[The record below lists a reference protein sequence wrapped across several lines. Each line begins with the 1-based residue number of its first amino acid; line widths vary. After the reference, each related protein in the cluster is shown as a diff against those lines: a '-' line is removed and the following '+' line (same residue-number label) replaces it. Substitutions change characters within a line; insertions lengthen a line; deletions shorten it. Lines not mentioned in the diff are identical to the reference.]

1 MYISKIKIHNF
12 KCYRKF
18 ELDLDKGVNVIVGD
32 NEVGKSTILE
42 AVNLAI
48 SGYLHGK
55 SIRNNLSQYIFNL
68 EVVQEYINSINNKKF
83 IVPPEISIEVYFEES
98 ISKILNGD
106 DNTDNNNDAVGFVFK
121 LNLTMSLK
129 QNMKLL

>member
-42 AVNLAI
+42 AVNLAV

-68 EVVQEYINSINNKKF
+68 EVVQEYINSISKKEF
-83 IVPPEISIEVYFEES
+83 IMPPEISIEVYFEES
-98 ISKILNGD
+98 VSKILNGD
-106 DNTDNNNDAVGFVFK
+106 NNTDNNNDAIGFVFQIK
-121 LNLTMSLK
+121 LVIRN
-129 QNMKLL
+129 

>member
-18 ELDLDKGVNVIVGD
+18 ELNLDKGVNVIVGD

-42 AVNLAI
+42 AVYLAV

-68 EVVQEYINSINNKKF
+68 E
-83 IVPPEISIEVYFEES
+83 
-98 ISKILNGD
+98 
-106 DNTDNNNDAVGFVFK
+106 AV
-121 LNLTMSLK
+121 
-129 QNMKLL
+129 